1 MDIAQIDFQQL
12 RIKHILYKSKVR
24 SFLYGGTFD
33 AAFFSSAGP
42 IDVWFTTVGRVRY
55 ASEPAISSLA
65 RLHREMN
72 SLALELYTLYSNGNI
87 DQAHEGLKSVE
98 MKSDQFIELLSN
110 LDKKL
115 QQK

>member
-1 MDIAQIDFQQL
+1 
-12 RIKHILYKSKVR
+12 
-24 SFLYGGTFD
+24 
-33 AAFFSSAGP
+33 
-42 IDVWFTTVGRVRY
+42 
-55 ASEPAISSLA
+55 
-65 RLHREMN
+65 MN